1 LVGLTETVFSEL
13 ILLYCH
19 QQKKKYTNIIENILN
34 DGVKQG
40 VFRKNNNRL
49 TSFGII
55 GMCNWV
61 HKWYKEGKTQ
71 YTPEKI
77 ADHFVNLLEAG
88 YMNRENKN
96 REDMFHS
103 QIINND
109 YIPSTKNNALK
120 TIKAQCNALIN
131 LIEQVGTPD

>member
-1 LVGLTETVFSEL
+1 
-13 ILLYCH
+13 
-19 QQKKKYTNIIENILN
+19 
-34 DGVKQG
+34 
-40 VFRKNNNRL
+40 
-49 TSFGII
+49 
-55 GMCNWV
+55 MCNWV

-71 YTPEKI
+71 YTPEEI